1 MGLCPATSRMKDSAR
16 MTLHRFSKVLLALAI
31 GTAGGLVFYL
41 IRFPLPWMLGALFAS
56 MAAAILGVPVL
67 PPYRIRP
74 ATVAVI
80 GVMLGARFTPEFI
93 AMAGAWTASL
103 GLLFIYMLV
112 VSAVTV
118 PYYRMVGKSDW
129 QTAYLAG
136 MPAGLTE
143 MVELG
148 EEKGADVRAIILA
161 HTLRIVITVAL
172 IAVWFRWIEG
182 RTVGSMPNFGQ
193 APTSVQEAAIL
204 IGCAIVGTFLGKWLR
219 FPAPAFMGPMA
230 LSAVLHATEVTTS
243 APPALIVIAA
253 QIILGT
259 VLGCRFIGVRPQVL
273 ASAAVLSAGSTVAT
287 LAIALIF
294 ALLIHSIIGVTTD
307 QVILALAPGGLTE
320 MGLIA
325 LAINADVAF
334 VALHHVAR
342 ILIVILL
349 AKPVFALLPKR

>member
-1 MGLCPATSRMKDSAR
+1 
-16 MTLHRFSKVLLALAI
+16 MTLSPLLRMILALAI
-31 GTAGGLVFYL
+31 GTIGGLVFFAL
-41 IRFPLPWMLGALFAS
+41 HLPLPWMLGALTAS

-67 PPYRIRP
+67 PPSRIRP

-80 GVMLGARFTPEFI
+80 GVMLGARFTPDLI
-93 AMAGAWTASL
+93 GMAGAWGLSL
-103 GLLFIYMLV
+103 GLLTLYMICV
-112 VSAVTV
+112 AAVTV
-118 PYYRMVGKSDW
+118 PYYRFAGRTDW

-143 MVELG
+143 MVEMG

-172 IAVWFRWIEG
+172 VAIWFRLIEG
-182 RTVGSMPNFGQ
+182 RTIGAMPNFGN
-193 APTSVQEAAIL
+193 APLTPADAL
-204 IGCAIVGTFLGKWLR
+204 MLLACAVLGVWLGR
-219 FPAPAFMGPMA
+219 KAKLPAPDFMGPLIA
-230 LSAVLHATEVTTS
+230 SAILHATEVTSS

-259 VLGCRFIGVRPQVL
+259 LLGCRFIGVKPQVL
-273 ASAAVLSAGSTVAT
+273 AHASWLSLWATVAT
-287 LAIALIF
+287 LLIALAF
-294 ALLIHSIIGVTTD
+294 SWLIHSLAGVTTD

-342 ILIVILL
+342 IVIVLVL
-349 AKPVFALLPKR
+349 ARPIFALLPKR

>member
-1 MGLCPATSRMKDSAR
+1 MSLSPFSRM
-16 MTLHRFSKVLLALAI
+16 FLALAI
-31 GTAGGLVFYL
+31 GAAGGLLFFL
-41 IRFPLPWMLGALFAS
+41 LHLPLPWMLGAVTAC
-56 MAAAILGVPVL
+56 MTAAIMGHPVL
-67 PPYRIRP
+67 PPNRIRP

-80 GVMLGARFTPEFI
+80 GVMLGARFTPDLL
-93 AMAGAWTASL
+93 ALAGAWTVSL
-103 GLLFIYMLV
+103 TLLSVYMLC

-118 PYYRMVGKSDW
+118 PYYRFAAKADW

-148 EEKGADVRAIILA
+148 EEKGADVKAIILA

-172 IAVWFRWIEG
+172 VAIWFRLIEG
-182 RTVGSMPNFGQ
+182 RNVGAMPDFGS
-193 APTSVQEAAIL
+193 APLTALDAVLLLLCAVAGAW
-204 IGCAIVGTFLGKWLR
+204 IGKLLR
-219 FPAPAFMGPMA
+219 FPAPAFMGPLA
-230 LSAVLHATEVTTS
+230 ASAILHATGVTAS

-259 VLGCRFIGVRPQVL
+259 LLGCRFIGVRPIVL
-273 ASAAVLSAGSTVAT
+273 AHAAWLSLWAT
-287 LAIALIF
+287 LATLFIALAF
-294 ALLIHSIIGVTTD
+294 AALIHNVVGVSTD

>member
-1 MGLCPATSRMKDSAR
+1 MDLSPLPRMI
-16 MTLHRFSKVLLALAI
+16 LALMI
-31 GTAGGLVFYL
+31 GAAGGLLFFAL
-41 IRFPLPWMLGALFAS
+41 HLPLPWMLGALFAS
-56 MAAAILGVPVL
+56 MAASIAGL
-67 PPYRIRP
+67 PIQPPNRIRP

-80 GVMLGARFTPEFI
+80 GVMLGARFTPELI
-93 AMAGAWTASL
+93 ALAGDWTISL
-103 GLLFIYMLV
+103 ALLSLYMLC

-118 PYYRMVGKSDW
+118 PYYRFAARTDW

-172 IAVWFRWIEG
+172 VAIWFRLIEG
-182 RTVGSMPNFGQ
+182 RTVGAMPNLGG
-193 APTSVQEAAIL
+193 APLTVRDAALLLACAIL
-204 IGCAIVGTFLGKWLR
+204 GTWAGKRLH
-219 FPAPAFMGPMA
+219 FPAPAFMGPLAASA
-230 LSAVLHATEVTTS
+230 LIHATGLTAS
-243 APPALIVIAA
+243 APPALLVVAA

-259 VLGCRFIGVRPQVL
+259 LLGCRFIGVRP
-273 ASAAVLSAGSTVAT
+273 SALTRAAWLSLWAT
-287 LAIALIF
+287 LATLIIALGF
-294 ALLIHSIIGVTTD
+294 SVLIHRVIGVSTD

-334 VALHHVAR
+334 VALHHVVR

-349 AKPVFALLPKR
+349 AKPVFALLPKP

>member
-1 MGLCPATSRMKDSAR
+1 MLRAKPLSPPLRM
-16 MTLHRFSKVLLALAI
+16 LLALII
-31 GTAGGLVFYL
+31 GAAGGVTFYL

-56 MAAAILGVPVL
+56 MAAAIMGLPVL
-67 PPYRIRP
+67 PPHRIRP

-93 AMAGAWTASL
+93 AMAGAWTTSL
-103 GLLFIYMLV
+103 ALLALYMLV

-118 PYYRMVGKSDW
+118 PYYRIAAKTDW
-129 QTAYLAG
+129 HTAYLAG

-148 EEKGADVRAIILA
+148 EEKGADVKAIILA

-172 IAVWFRWIEG
+172 IAIWFRLIEG
-182 RTVGSMPNFGQ
+182 RNVGSMPNFGKS
-193 APTSVQEAAIL
+193 PTSLTEAAIL
-204 IGCAIVGTFLGKWLR
+204 IGCAFAGAYLGRLLR

-230 LSAVLHATEVTTS
+230 VSALLHATEITSS

-259 VLGCRFIGVRPQVL
+259 VLGCRFIGVRPKVL
-273 ASAAVLSAGSTVAT
+273 ARAAILSAGSTVAT
-287 LAIALIF
+287 LLIALIF
-294 ALLIHSIIGVTTD
+294 ALLIHAVIGVSAD

-334 VALHHVAR
+334 VALHHVVR

-349 AKPVFALLPKR
+349 AKPVFTLLPKD

>member
-1 MGLCPATSRMKDSAR
+1 
-16 MTLHRFSKVLLALAI
+16 MTLPPLFRMAIALVI
-31 GTAGGLVFYL
+31 GAAGGFLFYAL
-41 IRFPLPWMLGALFAS
+41 HLPLPWMLGALFAS
-56 MAAAILGVPVL
+56 MAAAILGAPVL
-67 PPYRIRP
+67 PPSRIRP

-80 GVMLGARFTPEFI
+80 GVMLGSRFTPELVS
-93 AMAGAWTASL
+93 MAGAWATSL
-103 GLLFIYMLV
+103 ALLALYMLV

-118 PYYRMVGKSDW
+118 PYYRFATRTDW

-172 IAVWFRWIEG
+172 IAIWFRLIEG
-182 RTVGSMPNFGQ
+182 RNVGAMPDFGT
-193 APTSVQEAAIL
+193 APLTAQDAVLLLLCAL
-204 IGCAIVGTFLGKWLR
+204 IGAWAGKKLR
-219 FPAPAFMGPMA
+219 FPAPAFMGPLA
-230 LSAVLHATEVTTS
+230 ASAILHATGITAG
-243 APPALIVIAA
+243 APPAAIVIAA

-259 VLGCRFIGVRPQVL
+259 LLGCRFLGVRPMVL
-273 ASAAVLSAGSTVAT
+273 ARAGWLSLWAT
-287 LAIALIF
+287 LATLLIALGF
-294 ALLIHSIIGVTTD
+294 SLMIHTVIGVSTD

-342 ILIVILL
+342 ILLVILL

>member
-1 MGLCPATSRMKDSAR
+1 
-16 MTLHRFSKVLLALAI
+16 MTLPPLAKISLALCI
-31 GTAGGLVFYL
+31 GALGGVSFYL
-41 IRFPLPWMLGALFAS
+41 IGLPLPWMLGALFAS
-56 MAAAILGVPVL
+56 MAAAILGAPVL
-67 PPYRIRP
+67 PPNRIRP

-80 GVMLGARFTPEFI
+80 GVMLGARFTPDFI
-93 AMAGAWTASL
+93 AMAGAWGTSL
-103 GLLFIYMLV
+103 GLLALYMLC

-118 PYYRMVGKSDW
+118 PYYRFAAKTDW

-172 IAVWFRWIEG
+172 IAIWFRLIEG
-182 RTVGSMPNFGQ
+182 RNVGAMPNFGT
-193 APTSVQEAAIL
+193 APLALPDALLLLASAV
-204 IGCAIVGTFLGKWLR
+204 IGAWAGRKLH
-219 FPAPAFMGPMA
+219 FPAPAFMGPLA
-230 LSAVLHATEVTTS
+230 LSAMLHATEITAS
-243 APPALIVIAA
+243 APPVPVVIAA

-259 VLGCRFIGVRPQVL
+259 VLGCRFIGVRPMVL
-273 ASAAVLSAGSTVAT
+273 ARAAWLSLWATIATLLIALGFAVL
-287 LAIALIF
+287 
-294 ALLIHSIIGVTTD
+294 IHAVIGVTTD

-334 VALHHVAR
+334 VALHHVVR

-349 AKPVFALLPKR
+349 AKPLFTLLPKG